1 MLLVGLEFFA
11 KFLITFLGSLA
22 YLHNYFKDLEQ
33 ARFDGPAAGGDRL
46 AENGPCNEQLETAV
60 QDYYTESGSESGS
73 DAEGDKYVRGRRFAR
88 GVDLKLVR
96 SPKISYLCKVVLFS
110 FQVRNLR
117 RDTNRLGG
125 AIDDITRC
133 RFFDAWVTKAN
144 SFEEFDDRYTERLR
158 RSFYQNRNVNSS
170 FAHCEDNT
178 EPATV

>member
-1 MLLVGLEFFA
+1 MCNSLRTTVLTENWQPTKKWKSTWALFHQKLWFVLLVGLEFFA

-96 SPKISYLCKVVLFS
+96 KTKKTLSNLCKVILFP
-110 FQVRNLR
+110 F
-117 RDTNRLGG
+117 
-125 AIDDITRC
+125 
-133 RFFDAWVTKAN
+133 
-144 SFEEFDDRYTERLR
+144 
-158 RSFYQNRNVNSS
+158 
-170 FAHCEDNT
+170 
-178 EPATV
+178 